1 MYIKEKMI
9 SAIQKEFEKKRLLI
23 IGDLMVD
30 EYITGKV
37 SRISP
42 EAPVP
47 VLNYGKKSMEA
58 GGASN
63 VTNNVRS
70 LGSMVYVSG
79 IAAYDEAGK
88 WLREYLKGKGIE
100 TVGIFEEKNRPT
112 TVKTR
117 FVTKNQ
123 QLLRMDQEM
132 TGCISSEVQ
141 KKIINYICSHVEEF
155 DAVILSDYRKGVLEE
170 TKFVSTI
177 IRICNQNHIFVS
189 IDSKSKNIEAFA
201 GADFVKPNDLEL
213 EKATGIKIV
222 DDKSL
227 NEAGGIYL
235 SKSKAKCLIVTRGA
249 DGISIFLPDKKRMD
263 FPTRATQ
270 VFDVTGAGDTVISTI
285 TMGMISGLDIE
296 EAVILA
302 NLAASVVIGKSGTD
316 SVSQEE
322 LIGRINEE

>member
-9 SAIQKEFEKKRLLI
+9 STIQEEFKKKRLLI

-63 VTNNVRS
+63 VTNNVQS
-70 LGSMVYVSG
+70 LGGMAYVSG
-79 IAAYDEAGK
+79 IAALDEAGR
-88 WLREYLKGKGIE
+88 WLRHHLKEKGIE
-100 TVGIFEEKNRPT
+100 ITGIFEEKNRPT
-112 TVKTR
+112 IVKTR
-117 FVTKNQ
+117 YTTKNQ
-123 QLLRMDQEM
+123 QLLRMDQEV
-132 TGCISSEVQ
+132 TGGISIEVQ
-141 KKIINYICSHVEEF
+141 QKIIDYICSHVEEF
-155 DAVILSDYRKGVLEE
+155 DAVILSDYRKGVLTEKE
-170 TKFVSTI
+170 FVTKI
-177 IRICNQNHIFVS
+177 IHICNQNHIFVS

-201 GADFVKPNDLEL
+201 GADLVKPNDLEL
-213 EKATGIKIV
+213 EKASGIKIT
-222 DDKSL
+222 DEKSL
-227 NEAGGIYL
+227 DKAGRVYL
-235 SKSKAKCLIVTRGA
+235 SNSKAKRLIVTRGA
-249 DGISIFLPDKKRMD
+249 EGISIFLSDKKRMD
-263 FPTRATQ
+263 FPARAAQ

-285 TMGMISGLDIE
+285 TMGMISGLNIE

-302 NLAASVVIGKSGTD
+302 NLAASVVIGKAGTD

-322 LIGRINEE
+322 LIGRINEG